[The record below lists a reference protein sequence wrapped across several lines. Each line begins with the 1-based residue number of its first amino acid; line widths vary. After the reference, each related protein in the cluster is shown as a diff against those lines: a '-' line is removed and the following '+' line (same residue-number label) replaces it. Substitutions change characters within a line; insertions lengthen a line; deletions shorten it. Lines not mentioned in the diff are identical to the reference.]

1 MPWPELVIFDCDG
14 VLVDS
19 EVIAL
24 AQMRR
29 ALGEAGLAMNA
40 AQTLDYCLGLRL
52 ETVLRNAETD
62 LGTALP
68 PTFGSNLAQEILARL
83 DADVQGIAGVPQA
96 LARIDARVCVASSS
110 APDRIGR
117 SLAMAG
123 YASLFGP
130 HVFSAHMVAR
140 GKPSPDLFLY
150 AAQQMA
156 VSPAQCLV
164 IEDSLAGVLGA
175 VAAGMPVFGFVG
187 GGHFSDSPKQGERLT
202 AAGAH
207 LVFDKMQLLP
217 DIIADYACLR
227 AGQSTIA

>member
-19 EVIAL
+19 EIIAL

-29 ALGEAGLAMNA
+29 ALGEAGLAMSE

-52 ETVLRNAETD
+52 ETVLRNAESD
-62 LGTALP
+62 LGSALP
-68 PTFGSNLAQEILARL
+68 SAFGTDLAQEILARL
-83 DADVQGIAGVPQA
+83 DADVQGIAGVPEA

-110 APDRIGR
+110 APERIAR

-156 VSPAQCLV
+156 VSPGQCLV

-175 VAAGMPVFGFVG
+175 VAAGMAAFGFVG
-187 GGHFSDSPKQGERLT
+187 GGHFTASPNHGDRLA

-217 DIIADYACLR
+217 DIIAACARQR
-227 AGQSTIA
+227 AEKTIGA